1 MAMNDI
7 RLWHVTA
14 LWQRKDA
21 HLKKEFIASA
31 PTKEAAIKS
40 AESRLPIN
48 IRKAD
53 GYKTSARDLGTIK
66 DNKIWFSSDVTSN
79 AVIRIDDPL
88 VTSELIDLF
97 TLLWGQEIGW
107 RSTNQS
113 ATEKDKLILNRL
125 RDDKNRREL
134 IPQWA
139 DECLQFPETDTSD
152 FFRTKLSEYLGS
164 DVKNMEDM
172 IPVSDDEYD
181 MIMSNAR
188 NKANAIINEARQSA
202 DDIRTQLAEE
212 TANLAKIAAALTGQ
226 MSWRNVTSNV
236 ASINTEVVED
246 KEEIPQDSEPET
258 ETSDIIVNDET
269 QNDVIEMNPD
279 DNDDSD
285 NINIDNTEPEET
297 TTDTP
302 LDNTNNEDNIPVDE
316 NVESHEEESIDETI
330 DNSTTDNT
338 PPKDEPTN
346 IPDDEDNKKDNIED
360 SDKSIKEPI
369 ENENDT
375 LEENNEE
382 EEADDE
388 PSAADYF
395 DDFPDWDEFDETPAQ
410 DEFHIYHD
418 EDFEP
423 SIDDLISPS
432 DNTENED
439 ANDEVENS
447 SETLIS
453 EQKAYEI
460 LLSFQSDILMEA
472 LDDLTIMTIDKGRK
486 KKQNHDPAKKTLNE
500 AYPLTPDMSEADKVA
515 HLVKFIDSCDDK
527 NGMPATV
534 YVYTKYTIPEDT
546 DDEPFT

>member
-1 MAMNDI
+1 MAINDI

-79 AVIRIDDPL
+79 AVTRIDDPL

-97 TLLWGQEIGW
+97 TILWGQEIGW

-125 RDDKNRREL
+125 KNDKTRREL

-164 DVKNMEDM
+164 DVKNIEDM

-188 NKANAIINEARQSA
+188 NKANDIINEARQSA
-202 DDIRTQLAEE
+202 NDIRTQLAEE

-226 MSWRNVTSNV
+226 MSWRNVTLNTT
-236 ASINTEVVED
+236 SINQST
-246 KEEIPQDSEPET
+246 
-258 ETSDIIVNDET
+258 
-269 QNDVIEMNPD
+269 
-279 DNDDSD
+279 
-285 NINIDNTEPEET
+285 IDNTEETTQDSEQANETTESIVNEEPKDEPIDFDSKDTEDIDDTEPEEET
-297 TTDTP
+297 MDDTIELPTD
-302 LDNTNNEDNIPVDE
+302 
-316 NVESHEEESIDETI
+316 
-330 DNSTTDNT
+330 TTDNT
-338 PPKDEPTN
+338 EESTVDDNGPNDQIESIDTTTSDEPAQNDETTSFDTDSEN
-346 IPDDEDNKKDNIED
+346 SSDDETEN
-360 SDKSIKEPI
+360 SDKDVV
-369 ENENDT
+369 ENEEYT
-375 LEENNEE
+375 
-382 EEADDE
+382 DDDISE
-388 PSAADYF
+388 DDYF
-395 DDFPDWDEFDETPAQ
+395 DDFPDWDEFDEPTDNSDQYDDTPPPEA
-410 DEFHIYHD
+410 FHVYKD

-423 SIDDLISPS
+423 SLDTLFGSTDEDEEEPEDDEASTS
-432 DNTENED
+432 DST
-439 ANDEVENS
+439 
-447 SETLIS
+447 IS

-460 LLSFQSDILMEA
+460 LLSFKSDILLEA
-472 LDDLTIMTIDKGRK
+472 LADLTIITFDKGRK
-486 KKQNHDPAKKTLNE
+486 KKTHSPAEKTFYE
-500 AYPLTPDMSEADKVA
+500 AYPITPDMSESDKVS
-515 HLVKFIDSCDDK
+515 HLVKYINSCDNK
-527 NGMPATV
+527 NGMPSVV

-546 DDEPFT
+546 DDEPFI